1 MKIGKWIK
9 GLLLAIAIF
18 GIGLD
23 ICAQAGRDSL
33 DNHYVGLLPR
43 KEPSGIKGIQVNGF
57 YRFFATYTRQ
67 YNGYPLSSA
76 LGDTLLPRS
85 LFIGDDAQLPNLLL
99 NISGNLKDG
108 SSWGMDV
115 QMFQFLNGSIGT
127 SYGKQVADSLRPNI
141 QFPMGSLRLGGNL
154 GAMLGMTLYGN
165 FKTKWGSWSTSI
177 GGIQWVAISDLTMSS
192 FRGYNRFMLFERNP
206 WDPMGKNITGRYQQ
220 YFEQGSIDQDNRWGN
235 RAFQGAVING
245 TLPGNFST
253 MLMAGKTEMNGGFVR
268 TPNYTIGGK
277 VKYTGKAGFIAI
289 NGIGARNYT
298 DSLAQESFGS
308 NVITTE
314 FFVRLGKH
322 TVKGE
327 VGVGNYFSPLHQLK
341 PGELVQIKYNTPVYF
356 KKLSFEA
363 TYYRISPRVVNNAA
377 LYWNTTVREY
387 STNEIPAGSVG
398 SSSLLVPFA
407 SSMTRLGQF
416 TNNRTGFNLNF
427 QWEGKNWKWNGG
439 LGSGAEIEKTVG
451 SISVGN
457 PVNQFTR
464 SRFWRWNFPANVGPY
479 NRYSDIYRDVYQ
491 TIQLSDD
498 SSGVTLYKKYF
509 NNAELQVKHHRLIG
523 NHDWYVFALFQANS
537 CGREWSPITVTSEK
551 AYVRQYSAEW
561 ETYCRLTQRLMIN
574 AYYGYE
580 RTIGNYL
587 TNINEET
594 FRPMNQFGLGWG
606 YGVDIDL
613 GKNARLY
620 LRNRYFSFEDKS
632 FPLDKFQGSEWTV
645 ELKAF
650 F

>member
-1 MKIGKWIK
+1 MRIGKWIK
-9 GLLLAIAIF
+9 CVVLLAPF
-18 GIGLD
+18 IGFTNVTL
-23 ICAQAGRDSL
+23 AQLHGDSL
-33 DNHYVGLLPR
+33 DQHYVGLFPR
-43 KEPSGIKGIQVNGF
+43 KEPAGIKGMQVNGF
-57 YRFFATYTRQ
+57 YRFFATYTQ
-67 YNGYPLSSA
+67 QEYGYPLTSA
-76 LGDTLLPRS
+76 LGDTVLPKS

-115 QMFQFLNGSIGT
+115 QMFQFLNGNIGT
-127 SYGKQVADSLRPNI
+127 TYGKQVPDSLRPDI
-141 QFPMGSLRLGGNL
+141 QNPIRSARLGGNL
-154 GAMLGMTLYGN
+154 GSMLGMTMYGN
-165 FKTKWGSWSTSI
+165 FKTKWGSWNTSI

-220 YFEQGSIDQDNRWGN
+220 YFDQGSIDQDNRWGN
-235 RAFQGAVING
+235 RAFQGAVVNG
-245 TLPGNFST
+245 ILPGNFST
-253 MLMAGKTEMNGGFVR
+253 MMMVGKTEMNGGFVR
-268 TPNYTIGGK
+268 TPNYTCGGK
-277 VKYTGKAGFIAI
+277 LKYSGKAGFIAI
-289 NGIGARNYT
+289 NGISARNFT
-298 DSLAQESFGS
+298 DSLAQDVFGS
-308 NVITTE
+308 NVMTTE
-314 FFVRLGKH
+314 FLLKINNHSF
-322 TVKGE
+322 KGE
-327 VGVGNYFSPLHQLK
+327 MGMGNYFSPLHDLK
-341 PGELVQIKYNTPVYF
+341 PGELIQLKYNTPIIL
-356 KKLSFEA
+356 KKLSFEG

-377 LYWNTTVREY
+377 LYWNTTIREY
-387 STNEIPAGSVG
+387 STNDIPAGSVG

-427 QWEGKNWKWNGG
+427 QWEGKQWKWNGG

-491 TIQLSDD
+491 TVHLSDD

-509 NNAELQVKHHRLIG
+509 NNAELQVKHHRMLG
-523 NHDWYVFALFQANS
+523 NHDCYVFGLFQANS
-537 CGREWSPITVTSEK
+537 CGREWSPITVTTEK
-551 AYVRQYSAEW
+551 AYIRQYSAEL
-561 ETYCRLTQRLMIN
+561 ETYCRLSQRVMVN
-574 AYYGYE
+574 AYGGVE

-587 TNINEET
+587 TDINEET
-594 FRPMNQFGLGWG
+594 FRPLNQQGIGWG
-606 YGVDIDL
+606 VGVDIDL

-620 LRNRYFSFEDKS
+620 IRDRYFSFEDTS
-632 FPLDKFQGSEWTV
+632 FPLDRFKGNEWTV

>member
-1 MKIGKWIK
+1 MRIGKWIK
-9 GLLLAIAIF
+9 CIVLLAPFIGF
-18 GIGLD
+18 GNVTL
-23 ICAQAGRDSL
+23 AQLNGDSL
-33 DNHYVGLLPR
+33 DRHYVGLFPR
-43 KEPSGIKGIQVNGF
+43 KEPSGIKGMQVNGF
-57 YRFFATYTRQ
+57 YRFFATYTKQ
-67 YNGYPLSSA
+67 EYGYPLTSA
-76 LGDTLLPRS
+76 LGDTVLPKS

-115 QMFQFLNGSIGT
+115 QMFQFLNGNIGT
-127 SYGKQVADSLRPNI
+127 TYGKQVPDSLRPDI
-141 QFPMGSLRLGGNL
+141 QNPIRSTRLGGNL
-154 GAMLGMTLYGN
+154 GSMLGMTMYGN
-165 FKTKWGSWSTSI
+165 FKTKWGSWNTSI

-235 RAFQGAVING
+235 RAFQGAVVNG
-245 TLPGNFST
+245 ILPGNFST
-253 MLMAGKTEMNGGFVR
+253 MMMVGKTEMNGGFVR
-268 TPNYTIGGK
+268 TPNYTWGGK
-277 VKYTGKAGFIAI
+277 MKYSGKAGFVAI
-289 NGIGARNYT
+289 NGISARNFT
-298 DSLAQESFGS
+298 DSLAEEDFGS
-308 NVITTE
+308 NVITME
-314 FFVRLGKH
+314 FLLKLNNHSF
-322 TVKGE
+322 KGE
-327 VGVGNYFSPLHQLK
+327 LGMGNYFSPLHDLK
-341 PGELVQIKYNTPVYF
+341 PGELIQLKYNTPVIF
-356 KKLSFEA
+356 EKLSFEG

-377 LYWNTTVREY
+377 LYWNTTIREY
-387 STNEIPAGSVG
+387 STNDIPAGSVG

-427 QWEGKNWKWNGG
+427 QWEGKQWKWNGG

-491 TIQLSDD
+491 TVHLSDD

-509 NNAELQVKHHRLIG
+509 NNAELQVKHHRMLG
-523 NHDWYVFALFQANS
+523 NHDCYVFGLFQANS
-537 CGREWSPITVTSEK
+537 CGREWSPITVTTEK
-551 AYVRQYSAEW
+551 AYIRQYSAEL
-561 ETYCRLTQRLMIN
+561 EAYCRLSQRVMVN
-574 AYYGYE
+574 AYGGFE

-587 TNINEET
+587 TDINEET
-594 FRPMNQFGLGWG
+594 FRPLNQQGIGWG
-606 YGVDIDL
+606 LGVDIDL

-620 LRNRYFSFEDKS
+620 IRDRYFSFEDTS
-632 FPLDKFQGSEWTV
+632 FPLDRFKGNEWTV